1 MDKPITEVD
10 RKEFNE
16 LASEITYRRYM
27 MDKVNLTKIF
37 PDISTMDYIA
47 LWVISRLA
55 EKKPDIDKIYLQDIA
70 ADLKVPMNR
79 VSEMIQKLRD
89 KGVLIWTHDGDGSEG
104 TYVKLTESGQEVM
117 KKQQEILGSYYRNV
131 IEEFGKEEF
140 VRMLQMLARLERI
153 MNEESEKFVI
163 EKEEQP

>member
-37 PDISTMDYIA
+37 PDISTIDYVA

-55 EKKPDIDKIYLQDIA
+55 EKKPDSDKIYLQDIA

-89 KGVLIWTHDGDGSEG
+89 RGVLIWTHDGDGSEG
-104 TYVKLTESGQEVM
+104 TYVKLTASGREAM

-131 IEEFGKEEF
+131 IKEFGKEEF
-140 VRMLQMLARLERI
+140 VQMLQMLARLERI
-153 MNEESEKFVI
+153 MDKESEKFVI
-163 EKEEQP
+163 DKEEQP

>member
-104 TYVKLTESGQEVM
+104 TYVKLTGSGQEVM

>member
-55 EKKPDIDKIYLQDIA
+55 EKKPDSDKIYLQDIA

-89 KGVLIWTHDGDGSEG
+89 RGVLIWTHDGDGSEG
-104 TYVKLTESGQEVM
+104 TYVKLTASGREAM

-140 VRMLQMLARLERI
+140 VQMLQMLARLERI
-153 MNEESEKFVI
+153 MDKESEKFVI
-163 EKEEQP
+163 DKEEQP

>member
-70 ADLKVPMNR
+70 A
-79 VSEMIQKLRD
+79 
-89 KGVLIWTHDGDGSEG
+89 
-104 TYVKLTESGQEVM
+104 
-117 KKQQEILGSYYRNV
+117 GSY
-131 IEEFGKEEF
+131 EPGFGNDTKAEG
-140 VRMLQMLARLERI
+140 
-153 MNEESEKFVI
+153 
-163 EKEEQP
+163 

>member
-1 MDKPITEVD
+1 MDKSITEVD

-55 EKKPDIDKIYLQDIA
+55 EKKPDSDKIYLQDIA

-104 TYVKLTESGQEVM
+104 TYVKLTASGQEAM

-153 MNEESEKFVI
+153 MDEESEKFVI

>member
-1 MDKPITEVD
+1 MDKPITEAD

-55 EKKPDIDKIYLQDIA
+55 EKKTDSDKIYLQDIA
-70 ADLKVPMNR
+70 ADLKIPMNR

-104 TYVKLTESGQEVM
+104 TYVKLTASGQEAM

-131 IEEFGKEEF
+131 IEKFGKDEF
-140 VRMLQMLARLERI
+140 VSMLQMLARLERI
-153 MNEESEKFVI
+153 MDEESEKFII

>member
-55 EKKPDIDKIYLQDIA
+55 
-70 ADLKVPMNR
+70 
-79 VSEMIQKLRD
+79 
-89 KGVLIWTHDGDGSEG
+89 
-104 TYVKLTESGQEVM
+104 
-117 KKQQEILGSYYRNV
+117 
-131 IEEFGKEEF
+131 
-140 VRMLQMLARLERI
+140 
-153 MNEESEKFVI
+153 
-163 EKEEQP
+163 

>member
-1 MDKPITEVD
+1 MEKPITEVD

-55 EKKPDIDKIYLQDIA
+55 EKKPDSDKIYLQDIA

-104 TYVKLTESGQEVM
+104 TYVKLTASGREAM

-131 IEEFGKEEF
+131 IEKFGKEEF

-153 MNEESEKFVI
+153 MDEESEKFVI

>member
-1 MDKPITEVD
+1 MEKPITEVD

-37 PDISTMDYIA
+37 PDLSTMDYIA
-47 LWVISRLA
+47 LGVISRLA
-55 EKKPDIDKIYLQDIA
+55 EKKPDSDKIYLQDIA

-104 TYVKLTESGQEVM
+104 TYVKLTASGQEAM

-131 IEEFGKEEF
+131 IEKFGKEEF

-153 MNEESEKFVI
+153 MDEESEKFVI

>member
-1 MDKPITEVD
+1 MDKPITEAD

-104 TYVKLTESGQEVM
+104 TYVKLTGSGQEAM

-140 VRMLQMLARLERI
+140 VSMLQMFARLERI
-153 MNEESEKFVI
+153 MDEESEKFVI

>member
-104 TYVKLTESGQEVM
+104 TYVKLTASGQEAM

-131 IEEFGKEEF
+131 IEKFGKEEF
-140 VRMLQMLARLERI
+140 VRMLARLERI
-153 MNEESEKFVI
+153 MDEESEKFVI
-163 EKEEQP
+163 EKEAQP

>member
-1 MDKPITEVD
+1 MEKPITEVD

-55 EKKPDIDKIYLQDIA
+55 EKKPDSDKIYLQDIA

-104 TYVKLTESGQEVM
+104 TYVKLTASGQEAM

-131 IEEFGKEEF
+131 IEKFGKEEF

-153 MNEESEKFVI
+153 MDEESEKFVI

>member
-1 MDKPITEVD
+1 MEKPITEVD

-55 EKKPDIDKIYLQDIA
+55 EKKPDSDKIYLQDIA

-104 TYVKLTESGQEVM
+104 TYVKLTGSGQEVM

>member
-1 MDKPITEVD
+1 MDKSITEVD

-104 TYVKLTESGQEVM
+104 TYVKLTESGQEAM

-140 VRMLQMLARLERI
+140 VSMLQMLARLERI
-153 MNEESEKFVI
+153 MDEESEKFVI